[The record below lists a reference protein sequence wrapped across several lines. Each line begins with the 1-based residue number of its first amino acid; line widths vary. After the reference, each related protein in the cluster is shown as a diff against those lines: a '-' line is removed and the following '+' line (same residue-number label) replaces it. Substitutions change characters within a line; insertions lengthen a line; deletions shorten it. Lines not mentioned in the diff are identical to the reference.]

1 MVSIDYTF
9 IIQMIDF
16 LVLIFILNFLL
27 YKPLLKILGKRQEQ
41 ITASEEDV
49 KNLNLTIE
57 KRMAE
62 YEAKIQKAKIEA
74 MGQRNEILQEGAA
87 KGKEI
92 IDAARKDIAGMIEQF
107 QQKLGA
113 EMDQAR
119 GILHNQSRKISMEI
133 AEKVLGRSIQ

>member
-1 MVSIDYTF
+1 MVSIDFTF
-9 IIQMIDF
+9 IIQMINF
-16 LVLIFILNFLL
+16 LALIFILNFLL
-27 YKPLLKILGKRQEQ
+27 YKPLLKILGQRQEQ
-41 ITASEEDV
+41 MTASEEEV

-74 MGQRNEILQEGAA
+74 MGQRNEIVQEGAA

-92 IDAARKDIAGMIEQF
+92 IDAAKKEIAGMIDQF

-119 GILHNQSRKISMEI
+119 SILHNQSRKISMEI

>member
-1 MVSIDYTF
+1 MVEINYTF
-9 IIQMIDF
+9 LIQIVNF
-16 LVLIFILNFLL
+16 LLMIFILNLLL
-27 YKPLLKILGKRQEQ
+27 YKPILKILDKRQEQ
-41 ITASEEDV
+41 ISGSEEEI

-62 YEAKIQKAKIEA
+62 YEAKIQQAKIDA

-87 KGKEI
+87 IGKKI
-92 IDAARKDIAGMIEQF
+92 MDDAKADIMTLAEQF
-107 QQKLGA
+107 QQKLQA

-119 GILHNQSRKISMEI
+119 NVLHSSSRNISMEI